1 MSIAFDTFAR
11 LGAGADVQNLSVE
24 PYRGDRVPPSIFPDA
39 AQYPEWSASEA
50 ITEGYQ
56 QCSVLAQVVTDLA
69 EMCASRPWYWV
80 EVGAGRHGSDQFLE
94 PVEFLEYPDPKDKV
108 IPGSGIR
115 DRHRN
120 HSESVV
126 DLLLAGHAYTGVM
139 WKGLTAK
146 QEPRKLKVEDPH
158 GVAPFLDK
166 EGRLVAF
173 EWDSSTRGGYRYWDI
188 EDILQVIWQPN
199 PQNRNLGFT
208 LLWPLAPEVDAYV
221 ELTRMQLT
229 RIRRGA
235 APGAI
240 VTDPAIGKRLA
251 EGVDPEAERRD
262 VENSLNRN
270 AARTFGGY
278 VVLGGEQTITQA
290 PTFNA
295 RQLQLL
301 ETLTHLRDRI
311 WSCFGPHPTLI
322 SPDASTDNNMEHA
335 AKQKWA
341 RAVLINE
348 RFANCYTHR
357 FVPPEKRGKLI
368 IAPDYRDVQELQ
380 DLDMKVEHTAKLVR
394 ECQFSV
400 NSAIATTG
408 LRADDQPGGDLV
420 LVNPNMI
427 PKEQA
432 GEGLGDESP

>member
-1 MSIAFDTFAR
+1 MSTSFDTLAR
-11 LGAGADVQNLSVE
+11 LEAGASPMNLTAE
-24 PYRGDRVPPSIFPDA
+24 PYRGDRVPPSIFPDS

-50 ITEGYQ
+50 VTEGYQ

-69 EMCASRPWYWV
+69 EMCASRPWWWI
-80 EVGAGRHGSDQFLE
+80 EVGTGRHGGDNFLE
-94 PVEFLEYPDPKDKV
+94 PVEFLEYPDPRDDI
-108 IPGSGIR
+108 IPGSGMR

-120 HSESVV
+120 HAESVV
-126 DLLLAGHAYTGVM
+126 DLLLAGHAYTGIV

-146 QEPRKLKVEDPH
+146 KEPRKLKVEDPD
-158 GVAPFLDK
+158 GVAPFIDEL
-166 EGRLVAF
+166 GRLIAF

-188 EDILQVIWQPN
+188 EDVLQVIWQPN
-199 PQNRNLGFT
+199 PQNRHLGFT
-208 LLWPLAPEVDAYV
+208 LLWPLASEVDSYV

-240 VTDPAIGKRLA
+240 VTDPAIGKGL
-251 EGVDPEAERRD
+251 EPEKERAA
-262 VENSLNRN
+262 VEDSLNRN

-295 RQLQLL
+295 VQLQLL
-301 ETLTHLRDRI
+301 ETLAHLRDRI

-322 SPDASTDNNMEHA
+322 SADASTDNNMEHA

-341 RAVLINE
+341 RAVLINQ
-348 RFANCYTHR
+348 RFANCYTTR

-368 IAPDYRDVQELQ
+368 IAPDYRDVVELQELG
-380 DLDMKVEHTAKLVR
+380 MKIDQTAKLVS
-394 ECQFSV
+394 ECDFTV

-420 LVNPNMI
+420 LVDPNRI

-432 GEGLGDESP
+432 GEGLDDE

>member
-1 MSIAFDTFAR
+1 MSTAFDTLAR
-11 LGAGADVQNLSVE
+11 LDAGASPMNLAVE
-24 PYRGDRVPPSIFPDA
+24 PYRGERVPPSIFPDA

-50 ITEGYQ
+50 VTEGYQ

-69 EMCASRPWYWV
+69 EMCASRPWYWI
-80 EVGAGRHGSDQFLE
+80 EVGTGRHGGDNFLD
-94 PVEFLEYPDPKDKV
+94 PVEFLEYPDPRDDI
-108 IPGSGIR
+108 IPGSGMR

-120 HSESVV
+120 HAEEVV
-126 DLLLAGHAYTGVM
+126 DLLLAGHSYTGVI
-139 WKGLTAK
+139 WKGLGAK
-146 QEPRKLKVEDPH
+146 NEPRKLKVEDPS
-158 GVAPFLDK
+158 GVAPYLDK
-166 EGRLVAF
+166 LGRLVAF
-173 EWDSSTRGGYRYWDI
+173 EWDDSTRGGYRYWEV
-188 EDILQVIWQPN
+188 EDVLQVIWQPN
-199 PQNRNLGFT
+199 PQNRHLGFT
-208 LLWPLAPEVDAYV
+208 LLWPLAAEVDAYV

-240 VTDPAIGKRLA
+240 VTDPAIGRRA
-251 EGVDPEAERRD
+251 EKEHQGTVEAERAA

-278 VVLGGEQTITQA
+278 LVLAGEQTITPA

-295 RQLQLL
+295 VQLQLL
-301 ETLTHLRDRI
+301 ETLQHLRDRI

-341 RAVLINE
+341 RAVLINQ
-348 RFANCYTHR
+348 RYANCYTNR

-380 DLDMKVEHTAKLVR
+380 DLDMKVEHTATLVKD
-394 ECQFSV
+394 CGFAV

-408 LRADDQPGGDLV
+408 LRADDQPGGDMV
-420 LVNPNMI
+420 LVNANMI

-432 GEGLGDESP
+432 GEGLEDE